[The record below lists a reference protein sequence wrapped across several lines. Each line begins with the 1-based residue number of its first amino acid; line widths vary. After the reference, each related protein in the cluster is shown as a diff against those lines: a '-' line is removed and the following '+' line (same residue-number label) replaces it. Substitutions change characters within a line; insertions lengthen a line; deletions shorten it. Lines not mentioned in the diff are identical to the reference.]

1 MKQIYSWLKKLAQ
14 LINFTRLFIVNTIFL
29 IIIILIVVAINVD
42 EQQVAIADNS
52 ILHLNFQ
59 GNIVEQKQPVD
70 FSSEL
75 SKQLLSAQQSQV
87 NEYQIDEILQ
97 VIRYAQDEPKIK
109 SILLEL
115 DGLSS
120 ASLNHLTDI
129 GKALNEFKEKG
140 KAVTAISDNYSQT
153 QYLLASFADKI
164 YLNPQGLVFLQGF
177 SVYRL
182 YFKEALDNLLITP
195 HIFKV
200 GTYKS
205 FVEPFTQNQMSKE
218 SKLANRHWLNQLW
231 QNYIATVISERK
243 DKSTITAQSLS
254 PSLAQLKSALQNTGG
269 DTAQYAKQAG
279 LVDFLNNRFEIITK
293 FKEQAKSDGTD
304 FNLLG
309 YDDYQSTLP
318 RLYESPSSHDQI
330 ALIHGSGEILAG
342 EQNRDAI
349 GGDSFSQLLEK
360 ALNNN
365 RVKAV
370 VIRLDTPG
378 GSAFASE
385 KIRQQVLALKKA
397 GKKVVVSMGS
407 VTASGGYW
415 IASAA
420 DHIVASPTT
429 LTGSIGIFG
438 MFASAEKA
446 LNKFGIYNDGVGTS
460 ELSTI
465 DPTRALNPDL
475 AEIMQIGIEHGYQQF
490 LTIVADGRDMSLVE
504 VDNVAQ
510 GRVWTGIDA
519 QQRGL
524 VDQLGNLQDAIT
536 QAAELAQLTQYEV
549 KEIAP
554 ALSTKQQLLNDL
566 FTSAVQ
572 FLPQGVQISPV
583 LYQAINSLQSQT
595 AILTKFNDPQ
605 GRYAYCPMCIIN

>member
-1 MKQIYSWLKKLAQ
+1 MKQIYLWLKTLAR
-14 LINFTRLFIVNTIFL
+14 LINFTRLLIVNAIFL
-29 IIIILIVVAINVD
+29 LLIILFVVAFNGE
-42 EQQVAIADNS
+42 EQQLPIADNS

-75 SKQLLSAQQSQV
+75 SKQLLSAQESEL
-87 NEYQIDEILQ
+87 NEYQIDEILNA
-97 VIRYAQDEPKIK
+97 IRYAQEDPRII

-115 DGLSS
+115 DGLGS

-129 GKALNEFKEKG
+129 GKALNEFKAKG
-140 KAVTAISDNYSQT
+140 KTVTAIADNYSQT
-153 QYLLASFADKI
+153 QYLLASFADQI

-205 FVEPFTQNQMSKE
+205 FVEPFTQNQMSNE
-218 SKLANRHWLNQLW
+218 SKLANTHWLNQLW
-231 QNYIATVISERK
+231 QTYISTIISERQE
-243 DKSTITAQSLS
+243 KSTITVQSLS
-254 PSLAQLKSALQNTGG
+254 PSLPQLKSALTNAGG
-269 DTAQYAKQAG
+269 DTALYAKQAG

-293 FKEQAKSDGTD
+293 FKEQAKSAGVE
-304 FNLLG
+304 FSLLS
-309 YDDYQSTLP
+309 YADYQSTLP
-318 RLYESPSSHDQI
+318 SIYAQQSGHDQI
-330 ALIHGSGEILAG
+330 ALIHGSGEILSG
-342 EQNRDAI
+342 EQKTDAI
-349 GGDSFSQLLEK
+349 GGDSFSDLLER
-360 ALNNN
+360 ALNNK

-397 GKKVVVSMGS
+397 GKKVIVSMGS

-438 MFASAEKA
+438 MFASADRA

-490 LTIVADGRDMSLVE
+490 LSVVAEGRNMQLPE

-510 GRVWTGIDA
+510 GRVWTGVDA
-519 QQRGL
+519 KELGL

-536 QAAELAQLTQYEV
+536 QAALLAQLTEYEV
-549 KEIAP
+549 LQLSPTLSAKE
-554 ALSTKQQLLNDL
+554 QLLNDL
-566 FTSAVQ
+566 FLAGVKL
-572 FLPQGVQISPV
+572 LPQSVKVSPF
-583 LYQAINSLQSQT
+583 LQQTIHSLQSQA
-595 AILTKFNDPQ
+595 AIFTRFNDPQ